1 MNYRVWLLFCVLC
14 VIPAA
19 ANFGS
24 VTVSN
29 NYTFSLST
37 LPVRLGMFTVSATGT
52 DVLLKWTTEYEENVN
67 KIVIEKSNRTGS
79 FAPVGEVMA
88 QNNASSYSFSTRI
101 DEPSF
106 FRLKIVDIDGRS
118 AYSKVLSI
126 RPGINPGDFS
136 LLTNPVIDGTARI
149 TIFSSGETNGEF
161 VLHDITGR
169 LMKKFTSNLSD
180 GTNFIKLSINE
191 LIPGTYTL
199 QYHDS
204 KTQMP
209 AIKLIKLN

>member
-1 MNYRVWLLFCVLC
+1 MNYRVWLLSCVLC
-14 VIPAA
+14 VLPAA
-19 ANFGS
+19 VNFGS
-24 VTVSN
+24 ATIINGS
-29 NYTFSLST
+29 TFCRPA

-88 QNNASSYSFSTRI
+88 LNNASSYSFSTRI
-101 DEPSF
+101 DEPSY

-118 AYSKVLSI
+118 AYSKILSI

-136 LLTNPVIDGTARI
+136 LLTNPVTDGMARI
-149 TIFSSGETNGEF
+149 TVFSSGETNGEF

-169 LMKKFTSNLSD
+169 LMKKFTSNLLD
-180 GTNFIKLSINE
+180 GTNFIKLPVNE

-204 KTQMP
+204 KMQMP
-209 AIKLIKLN
+209 AIKLVILY

>member
-14 VIPAA
+14 VLPAA

-24 VTVSN
+24 VALSN
-29 NYTFSLST
+29 NYTSCRLV
-37 LPVRLGMFTVSATGT
+37 PVRLGIFTVSATGT

-67 KIVIEKSNRTGS
+67 KIVIEKSNGTGS
-79 FAPVGEVMA
+79 FEPVGEVMA
-88 QNNASSYSFSTRI
+88 LNNASSYSFSTRI

-106 FRLKIVDIDGRS
+106 FRLRIVDIDGRS
-118 AYSKVLSI
+118 AYSKILSI

-136 LLTNPVIDGTARI
+136 LLANPVTDGTARI
-149 TIFSSGETNGEF
+149 TTFASSETNGEF
-161 VLHDITGR
+161 ILHDITGR
-169 LMKKFTSNLSD
+169 LMKKFTAHLSK
-180 GTNFIKLSINE
+180 GTNFIKLSVNE

-204 KTQMP
+204 KMEMH

>member
-1 MNYRVWLLFCVLC
+1 MLS

-19 ANFGS
+19 ASFGS
-24 VTVSN
+24 VTVINGDAFCQSP
-29 NYTFSLST
+29 

-52 DVLLKWTTEYEENVN
+52 DVLVKWTTEYEENVK
-67 KIVIEKSNRTGS
+67 KIVIEKSDRTGS

-88 QNNASSYSFSTRI
+88 LNNASSYSFSTRI
-101 DEPSF
+101 DEPSY

-118 AYSKVLSI
+118 AYSKILSI

-136 LLTNPVIDGTARI
+136 LLTNPVTDGTARI
-149 TIFSSGETNGEF
+149 TVYSSGETNGEF

-169 LMKKFTSNLSD
+169 LMKKFTSHLSD
-180 GTNFIKLSINE
+180 GTNFVKLPVNE
-191 LIPGTYTL
+191 LIPGIYTL

-204 KTQMP
+204 KKQMP
-209 AIKLIKLN
+209 AIRLIKLN